1 MPNSQKLEAVSD
13 IKDRFSSASSVI
25 LADYRG
31 LTVKEMQQLRA
42 SLREVG
48 GEIKIYKNS
57 LTEIAM
63 RELGMPDMGS
73 LLEGPTAFAFSEG
86 DPVAPAK
93 VLNTFLKEHPA
104 LELKGGFVDG
114 VVVDVAGIKA
124 LATLPSREELIAK
137 LMGSMLNPVR
147 GFMSMANAPAGAFV
161 RTVKA
166 VADQKAAA

>member
-1 MPNSQKLEAVSD
+1 MPNSQKVEAVSE
-13 IKDRFSSASSVI
+13 IMDRFSSASAVI

-42 SLREVG
+42 NMREAG
-48 GEIKIYKNS
+48 GEIKVYKNS

-63 RELGMPDMGS
+63 RELGLPDMGG
-73 LLEGPTAFAFSEG
+73 LLEGPTAFAFSSG

-93 VLNTFLKEHPA
+93 ALNTFLKEHPA
-104 LELKGGFVDG
+104 LELKGGLIDG
-114 VVVDVAGIKA
+114 AVIDVAGIKT

-147 GFMSMANAPAGAFV
+147 GFMSVANAPAAAFV
-161 RTVKA
+161 RTVQA